1 MYLRILQHMAT
12 KYKTSEECVSAENAR
27 IAVEALNEHI
37 MNQTRRGA
45 YIADIKNTVMV
56 RDAIKGVL
64 DHASLEHDDIC
75 FIVNIGTRS

>member
-45 YIADIKNTVMV
+45 YIADIDVIYLHLSQRGTN
-56 RDAIKGVL
+56 RSCDSYKG
-64 DHASLEHDDIC
+64 
-75 FIVNIGTRS
+75 R